1 MKIALF
7 KTFQDPYYPESFHM
21 ENLAVRKFFAFT
33 DPKERPRAGATSYS
47 LVLYKVHIMRR
58 ISHLLWV
65 VILAARP
72 RGPPR
77 VLRPPKELSH
87 YIHLSSLAFTLN
99 AHVMSTVTSSDS
111 RGFFYHDQLHF
122 V

>member
-1 MKIALF
+1 
-7 KTFQDPYYPESFHM
+7 M
-21 ENLAVRKFFAFT
+21 ENLVVRGFFAFT
-33 DPKERPRAGATSYS
+33 IPEEYPRVDATFYS
-47 LVLYKVHIMRR
+47 LVLYRAHIMKR

-87 YIHLSSLAFTLN
+87 YIHFSSLPFTLD
-99 AHVMSTVTSSDS
+99 AHGMSTVTSFDS
-111 RGFFYHDQLHF
+111 RGIFYHDQLHS

>member
-1 MKIALF
+1 MKIPLF
-7 KTFQDPYYPESFHM
+7 KTFRDPL
-21 ENLAVRKFFAFT
+21 ENLAVCRFFAFT
-33 DPKERPRAGATSYS
+33 DPEEHPRDDATFYS
-47 LVLYKVHIMRR
+47 LVLYRTHIMKR

-65 VILAARP
+65 VVLAARP

-87 YIHLSSLAFTLN
+87 YIHFISLPFTLD
-99 AHVMSTVTSSDS
+99 AHVKSTVASSDS
-111 RGFFYHDQLHF
+111 RGIFYHDQLHF

>member
-1 MKIALF
+1 MR
-7 KTFQDPYYPESFHM
+7 TFIENYLHFIKNCVRPPHKKLKSLKSGFIENSNFENNRDPCY
-21 ENLAVRKFFAFT
+21 
-33 DPKERPRAGATSYS
+33 RA
-47 LVLYKVHIMRR
+47 HIMKR

-87 YIHLSSLAFTLN
+87 YIHFSSLPFTLDP
-99 AHVMSTVTSSDS
+99 HVVSTVTSSDS
-111 RGFFYHDQLHF
+111 RGIFYHDQLHS

>member
-1 MKIALF
+1 MKIPLF
-7 KTFQDPYYPESFHM
+7 KTFRDPL
-21 ENLAVRKFFAFT
+21 ENLAVCRFFAFT
-33 DPKERPRAGATSYS
+33 DPEEHPRDDATFYS
-47 LVLYKVHIMRR
+47 LVLYRAHIMKR

-65 VILAARP
+65 VILAACP